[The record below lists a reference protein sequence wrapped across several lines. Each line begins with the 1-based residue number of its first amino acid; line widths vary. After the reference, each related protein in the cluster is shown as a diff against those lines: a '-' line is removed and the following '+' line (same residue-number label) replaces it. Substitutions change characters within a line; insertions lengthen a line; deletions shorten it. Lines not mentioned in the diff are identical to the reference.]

1 MKDKQLIISDRAH
14 VIMPYHKI
22 IDQGREEILGKA
34 KIGTTGHGIGPAYED
49 KAARI
54 GIRVGD
60 LLRTETLSKRVHA
73 ALDEKNFLIENR
85 FHKAET

>member
-1 MKDKQLIISDRAH
+1 M
-14 VIMPYHKI
+14 IMPYHKI

-34 KIGTTGHGIGPAYED
+34 KIGTTGRGIGPAYED

-60 LLRTETLSKRVHA
+60 LLTTRDVEQTSPCRVGRKEFP
-73 ALDEKNFLIENR
+73 D
-85 FHKAET
+85 